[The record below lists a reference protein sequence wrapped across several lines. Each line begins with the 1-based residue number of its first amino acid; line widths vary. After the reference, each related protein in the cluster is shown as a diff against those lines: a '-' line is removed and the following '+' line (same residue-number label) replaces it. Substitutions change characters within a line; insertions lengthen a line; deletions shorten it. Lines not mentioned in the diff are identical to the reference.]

1 MSLHDINNK
10 SANELRNILDDIKK
24 KNLELERKISDI
36 QFCVHICPDRIISL
50 TPSVLED
57 APIKKRK
64 LDIDLNPEDM
74 AWFEKKLS
82 KLSDFSESEK
92 ELLKIAEIK
101 I

>member
-1 MSLHDINNK
+1 M
-10 SANELRNILDDIKK
+10 
-24 KNLELERKISDI
+24 
-36 QFCVHICPDRIISL
+36 
-50 TPSVLED
+50 T
-57 APIKKRK
+57 KRK